1 MATVRELLARK
12 GADVVSVP
20 PTASVLDAARRMNE
34 RGTGSVLVIDDAQQL
49 VGMFTERDILR
60 RVVAAGLA
68 ATTTRVREVLTA
80 PVITCLPETSV
91 EECAAIMTTRRIR
104 HLPVVDAG
112 GRLHGVVSSGDVLAH
127 QAAEY
132 QATIQYLNGYMFDL
146 R

>member
-1 MATVRELLARK
+1 
-12 GADVVSVP
+12 
-20 PTASVLDAARRMNE
+20 
-34 RGTGSVLVIDDAQQL
+34 
-49 VGMFTERDILR
+49 
-60 RVVAAGLA
+60 
-68 ATTTRVREVLTA
+68 
-80 PVITCLPETSV
+80 
-91 EECAAIMTTRRIR
+91 MTTRRIR

>member
-20 PTASVLDAARRMNE
+20 PTASVLDAARLMNE

-68 ATTTRVREVLTA
+68 AATLVREVLTA

-112 GRLHGVVSSGDVLAH
+112 GRLHGVVSSGDVLAQ

>member
-1 MATVRELLARK
+1 MATVLELLARK
-12 GADVVSVP
+12 GSDLVSVA
-20 PTASVLDAARRMNE
+20 PTASVLDAARLMNE
-34 RGTGSVLVIDDAQQL
+34 RGTGSVLVIADTEEL
-49 VGMFTERDILR
+49 VGIFTERDILR

-68 ATTTRVREVLTA
+68 AATPVLSVLTT

-112 GRLHGVVSSGDVLAH
+112 GRLYGVVSSGDVLAH
-127 QAAEY
+127 RVAEHE
-132 QATIQYLNGYMFDL
+132 ATIQYLNGYMFDI